1 MPDVTT
7 LPDGTQVADFEFG
20 FTLNSKALVT
30 EPDDNGHVYI
40 EGLAS
45 DFGLDRQD
53 EAFEPGAFED
63 GLKAYMDNNP
73 ILLYHHKPDVALGQ
87 VIEAKITPQGL
98 HVKAR
103 VDAPEPGT
111 MIADYVRKIKE
122 GTLRAFSVGGKFY
135 RRMTAL
141 GPRIFKCDMHELSV
155 TPLPVNPRTLFAVAG
170 KAFESAEELD
180 SLTMGEIED
189 RLACIDAFLTEAE
202 KAREGKGVVA
212 FFKELERQTKA
223 LNAAEAAFIADGKAS
238 SSAGGQTQAAS
249 KIPGRRPQDG
259 QHPDAGRVALLMM
272 HNVKIHTL
280 AEDTHQNAADP
291 QVAKVAGDA
300 AKDLKKHSAAL
311 HTVAA
316 KIGPLPDYYGSLA

>member
-1 MPDVTT
+1 MRDVTT
-7 LPDGTQVADFEFG
+7 LQDGTQIAEFEFG
-20 FTLNSKALVT
+20 FTLDGKAVVS
-30 EPDDNGHVYI
+30 EPDENGDVYI

-53 EAFEPGAFED
+53 EAFEPGAFEE
-63 GLKAYMDNNP
+63 GLKSYMDNNP
-73 ILLYHHKPDVALGQ
+73 ILLYHHKPDVSLGQ
-87 VIEAKITPQGL
+87 VIAANITADGL

-111 MIADYVRKIKE
+111 VIADYVRKIKN

-135 RRMTAL
+135 RRMTAN

-170 KAFESAEELD
+170 KAFEAAPKVDSIAMNDFAE
-180 SLTMGEIED
+180 
-189 RLACIDAFLTEAE
+189 RLARIDALLAEAE
-202 KAREGKGVVA
+202 AAHAGKGVKA
-212 FFKELERQTKA
+212 FYARLEEQTKA
-223 LNAAEAAFIADGKAS
+223 LAKAEAAFIAEGKAL
-238 SSAGGQTQAAS
+238 ADGQTQAPS
-249 KIPGRRPQDG
+249 NIPGRRPQSP

-291 QVAKVAGDA
+291 EVAAVAGRA
-300 AKDLKKHSAAL
+300 AADLKKHSADL
-311 HTVAA
+311 HHIAA
-316 KIGPLPDYYGSLA
+316 KIGPLPDYYGALA